1 VIPLRDARVPDS
13 KLSPEELRRYARH
26 LSLPEVGTAGQA
38 KLKAGRV
45 LAVGAGGL
53 GSPLALYLAAA
64 GVGRIGLIDPD
75 AVEASNLQRQ
85 VLYGTRDVGRPKV
98 AAAAAR
104 LQEANPHVDVEA
116 IPQRLTAANALAIVR
131 EYDVVADGTDNFPSR
146 YLVNDACVLAG
157 KPNVWAS
164 VHRFEGQASVFWA
177 VRGPCYRC
185 LHPEPPP
192 EGAVPSCAEAGV
204 LGVLPGLLGMVQA
217 VETIK
222 LLLGAGDPL
231 VGRLLLF
238 DALAMRFREV
248 RLRKNANCAVC
259 GDRPTITKLTD
270 VGIACEPERP
280 AASRM
285 VSSGAMA
292 GPAEISVEEL
302 QAMRERGDP
311 IVLLDVREPHEH
323 AISDL
328 PGSVKI
334 PLGALASGYTKL
346 SPDDA
351 IVAYCR
357 TGGRSAQAVAFLRQK
372 GFAKARNLTGG
383 INLWAERIDP
393 TLARY

>member
-1 VIPLRDARVPDS
+1 MIPLRDDRGPGS
-13 KLSPEELRRYARH
+13 NLSPEELRRYARH
-26 LSLPEVGTAGQA
+26 LSLPEVGTTGQA

-53 GSPLALYLAAA
+53 GSPLVLYLAAA

-104 LQEANPHVDVEA
+104 LQEANPHVEVEA

-177 VRGPCYRC
+177 ARGPCYRC

-248 RLRKNANCAVC
+248 RLRKNADCAVC

-270 VGIACEPERP
+270 IGIACEPEGP
-280 AASRM
+280 AASGM

-292 GPAEISVEEL
+292 GVAEISVEEL
-302 QAMRERGDP
+302 QAMRGRGDSV
-311 IVLLDVREPHEH
+311 VLLDVREPHEH
-323 AISDL
+323 AIS
-328 PGSVKI
+328 
-334 PLGALASGYTKL
+334 
-346 SPDDA
+346 
-351 IVAYCR
+351 
-357 TGGRSAQAVAFLRQK
+357 
-372 GFAKARNLTGG
+372 
-383 INLWAERIDP
+383 
-393 TLARY
+393 